1 MSKFLIF
8 WIKMLLTGESKEHWG
23 RESKGKKTDR
33 WQTESQ
39 VGPCSFRRSRWVSAP
54 WTGGHNSYWIGHC
67 RSAGRLQGPQGR
79 TYMYCTYFDVL
90 SKPNKKNNNIA
101 ELCKIGSM
109 RRHHCLLDLDALP
122 PMLSF
127 EDIVVVHLG
136 QRKGQE
142 LATVGTDSAYRQAVR
157 WLSTYSNRYLE
168 ELKQCL
174 TDLYPEIIWS

>member
-1 MSKFLIF
+1 MNQKKI
-8 WIKMLLTGESKEHWG
+8 GVVNQ
-23 RESKGKKTDR
+23 RGKKQIDGRRNHTSDLAPSGGVGEFQHPGPAATTATGSGTVAR
-33 WQTESQ
+33 Q
-39 VGPCSFRRSRWVSAP
+39 VDCRDLKEGRICS
-54 WTGGHNSYWIGHC
+54 
-67 RSAGRLQGPQGR
+67 
-79 TYMYCTYFDVL
+79 YFDVL
-90 SKPNKKNNNIA
+90 SKPNKKNNNTA

-142 LATVGTDSAYRQAVR
+142 LATVGTDSAYCKAVR
-157 WLSTYSNRYLE
+157 WLSTYSSRYLG

-174 TDLYPEIIWS
+174 TDL